1 MYLIGAF
8 LCDLYILNLY
18 IFLANFSFICVI
30 YLSFHVCKILEQ
42 YNKIESKQG
51 KEAKNGKGGLKGDCN
66 PEN

>member
-1 MYLIGAF
+1 M
-8 LCDLYILNLY
+8 NLY

-30 YLSFHVCKILEQ
+30 YLSFHVCRILEQ